1 MSKNRRRE
9 QAHKDTGNREYWD
22 AMQELR
28 RSSAAEPVRNRKKYN
43 RNDGRRMAQAG
54 KWDE

>member
-28 RSSAAEPVRNRKKYN
+28 RSNAAVPLRNKSKYRRADW
-43 RNDGRRMAQAG
+43 RNNAQRG
-54 KWDE
+54 KWED